1 MTKLN
6 RRDALPPEVQPRGA
20 PEDGPDVRLC
30 GAVPDTTCA
39 SELPGC
45 EKLKVGARTTF
56 FFRAASWSAVAA
68 QSLRGGR
75 VRCDC
80 GLPTL
85 ALCAGPRQ

>member
-1 MTKLN
+1 MN

-39 SELPGC
+39 LQLPGC
-45 EKLKVGARTTF
+45 EKLKEEGARTI
-56 FFRAASWSAVAA
+56 FFRTASNAA